1 VLYIIANIAL
11 GAQNSYAGLMVLRC
25 LQSSGIS
32 GTVALSNA
40 AIADIITS
48 AERGTY
54 IGWASV
60 GGALGPSLSPIIG
73 GLLSQYLGYHSVF
86 WFLVIVGVVYLII
99 LLLLFPET
107 CRRVVGN
114 GSIPPPRYS
123 RSFLNYREEKKR
135 RKAGET
141 IDFSKRD
148 ELATQRRGLKIP
160 NPIMATLVMVAE
172 LETGLLLIFM
182 GLLYSGLYAIFVGIP
197 SQFSA
202 IYAFSNTE
210 LGLVFLALGIGGLFA
225 AFTQGKLLDWNYARH
240 AKRLGVPVSKSTQQ
254 DLANFPIERA
264 RLEISV
270 PIVFAASLL
279 MIAYGWTIDYG
290 VHVSAPIV
298 ILFFIGYL
306 SIASFNPLSILIVEL
321 HPQSPGT
328 ATAAMNLVRC
338 LLGAGATAVVLPMLD
353 AMGRGWAY
361 TFVGLVQI
369 AIIPLEVAII
379 WWGPVWR
386 ARQRKRDERRREK
399 KEDQVKGM
407 KETKQ
412 KEERKMDVEQDKR
425 LEAQGED
432 GVESNGEK
440 DIEKA

>member
-1 VLYIIANIAL
+1 
-11 GAQNSYAGLMVLRC
+11 
-25 LQSSGIS
+25 
-32 GTVALSNA
+32 
-40 AIADIITS
+40 
-48 AERGTY
+48 
-54 IGWASV
+54 
-60 GGALGPSLSPIIG
+60 LSPIIG
-73 GLLSQYLGYHSVF
+73 GLLSQYLGYHSIF
-86 WFLVIVGVVYLII
+86 WFLAIFGGVYLVI

-107 CRRVVGN
+107 CRKIVGN

-123 RSFLNYREEKKR
+123 RSFLNYRDEKKR
-135 RKAGET
+135 RKAGEV

-148 ELATQRRGLKIP
+148 ELAAKRRGLKIP

-182 GLLYSGLYAIFVGIP
+182 GLLYAGLYFIFTGIP

-202 IYAFSNTE
+202 LYAFSNTE
-210 LGLVFLALGIGGLFA
+210 LGLVFLAPGLGGIIA
-225 AFTQGKLLDWNYARH
+225 AVTQGKLLDWNYARH
-240 AKRLGVPVSKSTQQ
+240 AKRLGVPISKSRQQ
-254 DLANFPIERA
+254 DLTSFPIERA

-270 PIVFAASLL
+270 PIVFLASLL
-279 MIAYGWTIDYG
+279 MIAYGWVIDYG

-338 LLGAGATAVVLPMLD
+338 LLGAGATAVVLPMLE
-353 AMGRGWAY
+353 AMGRGWAN

-369 AIIPLEVAII
+369 AIIPLLVAII
-379 WWGPVWR
+379 RWGPMWR
-386 ARQRKRDERRREK
+386 ARQRKRDERRRERK
-399 KEDQVKGM
+399 DGKANGVDGRKG
-407 KETKQ
+407 T
-412 KEERKMDVEQDKR
+412 KEEHAEVMDETNGMEDEENLDAKDDKM
-425 LEAQGED
+425 LESQEGN
-432 GVESNGEK
+432 GLESSAAET